1 MAGLKK
7 TLCTSC
13 IHREVCKHKTQYLAV
28 LDKINDLSVTAEEQ
42 SNENGARYLTCPISQ
57 LEFFVE
63 ASLPCRFFLQNNYPV
78 NRDGS
83 VSSTTVLFN
92 GGFNGNATY

>member
-1 MAGLKK
+1 MAVLKEA
-7 TLCTSC
+7 LCTSC

-28 LDKINDLSVTAEEQ
+28 LDKINDLSITTEEQ
-42 SNENGARYLTCPISQ
+42 SNENGACYLTCPISQ

-83 VSSTTVLFN
+83 VSSTIELYN
-92 GGFNGNATY
+92 GGF

>member
-1 MAGLKK
+1 MD
-7 TLCTSC
+7 
-13 IHREVCKHKTQYLAV
+13 VCKHKTQYLAV
-28 LDKINDLSVTAEEQ
+28 LDKINDLSVTTEEQ
-42 SNENGARYLTCPISQ
+42 SNENGARYSTRPISQ

-83 VSSTTVLFN
+83 VSSTTVLY
-92 GGFNGNATY
+92 GGC